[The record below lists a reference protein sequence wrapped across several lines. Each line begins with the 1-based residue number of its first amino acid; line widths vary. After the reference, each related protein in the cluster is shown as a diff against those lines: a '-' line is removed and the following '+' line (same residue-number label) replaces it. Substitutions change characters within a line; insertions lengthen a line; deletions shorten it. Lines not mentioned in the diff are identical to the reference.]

1 MCLTFQIEET
11 WKSSLQGSES
21 PKIFN
26 LLGYEIEF
34 LSVYYF
40 LSLIKKYSWFMV
52 FNEWF
57 PVMFLNE
64 KMGSSVSVFNNEEN
78 WW

>member
-1 MCLTFQIEET
+1 MPHVSDWRNMKVEFARHRI
-11 WKSSLQGSES
+11 S
-21 PKIFN
+21 KIFN

-40 LSLIKKYSWFMV
+40 LSLIKNYSWFMV

>member
-1 MCLTFQIEET
+1 MKVEFARLRI
-11 WKSSLQGSES
+11 S
-21 PKIFN
+21 KIFN

>member
-1 MCLTFQIEET
+1 MPHVSDWRNMNVEFARLRI
-11 WKSSLQGSES
+11 S
-21 PKIFN
+21 KIFN

-34 LSVYYF
+34 LSVYNF
-40 LSLIKKYSWFMV
+40 LSLIKNYSWFMV

>member
-1 MCLTFQIEET
+1 MKVEFARLRI
-11 WKSSLQGSES
+11 S
-21 PKIFN
+21 KIFN
-26 LLGYEIEF
+26 LLGNEVEF

>member
-1 MCLTFQIEET
+1 MRHVSDWRNMKVEFARLRI
-11 WKSSLQGSES
+11 S
-21 PKIFN
+21 KIFN
-26 LLGYEIEF
+26 LLGYEVEF

-40 LSLIKKYSWFMV
+40 LSLIKNYSWFMV

>member
-1 MCLTFQIEET
+1 MPHVSDWRNMKVEFVRLRI
-11 WKSSLQGSES
+11 S
-21 PKIFN
+21 KIFN

>member
-1 MCLTFQIEET
+1 MKVEFARLRI
-11 WKSSLQGSES
+11 S
-21 PKIFN
+21 KIFN

-40 LSLIKKYSWFMV
+40 LSLIKNYSWFMV

>member
-1 MCLTFQIEET
+1 MPHVSDWRNMKVEFVRLRI
-11 WKSSLQGSES
+11 S
-21 PKIFN
+21 KIFN

-40 LSLIKKYSWFMV
+40 LSLIKRYSWFMV